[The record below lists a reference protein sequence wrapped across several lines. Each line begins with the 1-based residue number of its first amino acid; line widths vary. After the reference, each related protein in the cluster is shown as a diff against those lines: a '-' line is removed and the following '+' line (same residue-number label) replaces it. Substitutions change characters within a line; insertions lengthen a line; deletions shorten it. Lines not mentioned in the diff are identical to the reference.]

1 MGQQA
6 EQKDLAGKKD
16 RKSIRTR
23 KKSKRG
29 DSKVESNDSPEILD
43 RGGGRTSDI
52 PSLPSRDDDGPDFSE
67 EAWVPVDASFVSL
80 QTDLTGASEDIQV
93 RSV

>member
-29 DSKVESNDSPEILD
+29 DSKVESNDSPEIPD
-43 RGGGRTSDI
+43 REETSDN
-52 PSLPSRDDDGPDFSE
+52 PVLPSR
-67 EAWVPVDASFVSL
+67 VSL
-80 QTDLTGASEDIQV
+80 MTKYEYLALVNRYSKISPHNAPKLKILTRF
-93 RSV
+93 RSR